1 MNRNLQN
8 YIRQSF
14 PEHSELTVSEIFA
27 IKYTDSIFM
36 NNIYQTYDSSLTI
49 NSVIIKDLFF
59 IDMAEFFD
67 RNKEKYIHDFINEN
81 CFYQSFN
88 FGDGKFGVN
97 FYSYNNI
104 SHSKVV
110 FFNNDIKNNE
120 ISVCYNNETVKYNKT
135 NFDHI
140 MFKYIDFIKS
150 DNLRSEII
158 FTYLYGYIK
167 KNTDL
172 RDFFAVSPLISKN
185 TKIIISEYSSMEHS
199 IKNNDPE
206 NHINIYH
213 IRHNFY
219 ISDQNSNIL
228 LKKDLRLVAKSDFF
242 NEIMKPIKDIFI
254 HFDNLKQSNFL
265 NIWEKDAYKHLLGI
279 MDKKYLDSVK
289 IKINLPE
296 IKSVFL
302 DKIIY
307 SQRPIIELFFIL
319 DEEVVSY
326 LKMEGNYHYH
336 NKDIIEAY
344 QFYKV
349 LAEANSQK
357 KELQNLIISE
367 EVKNHKQ
374 RI

>member
-14 PEHSELTVSEIFA
+14 PEHSELTASEIFS
-27 IKYTDSIFM
+27 IKHIDSKFMTDV
-36 NNIYQTYDSSLTI
+36 YQIYDSSFTI
-49 NSVIIKDLFF
+49 TSIIIKDLFF
-59 IDMAEFFD
+59 IDLAEFFE

-97 FYSYNNI
+97 FYSYHGI

-120 ISVCYNNETVKYNKT
+120 ITVCYNNETVKYNKS
-135 NFDHI
+135 NFDYI
-140 MFKYIDFIKS
+140 MFKYINFIKS
-150 DNLRSEII
+150 DKLRSEII

-172 RDFFAVSPLISKN
+172 RDFFAVSPLISRN
-185 TKIIISEYSSMEHS
+185 TKIRISEYSSMEHS
-199 IKNNDPE
+199 IKNNEPE
-206 NHINIYH
+206 KHINIYH

-219 ISDQNSNIL
+219 ISDSNSNIL
-228 LKKDLRLVAKSDFF
+228 LKKDLRFIAKADFF
-242 NEIMKPIKDIFI
+242 NEIMKPIKNIFI
-254 HFDNLKQSNFL
+254 HFDDLKQSNFL
-265 NIWEKDAYKHLLGI
+265 NIWEKDVYTHLSDI
-279 MDKKYLDSVK
+279 IDKKYLDSVK

-307 SQRPIIELFFIL
+307 SQRPVIELFFIL
-319 DEEVVSY
+319 DDEVVLH

-344 QFYKV
+344 QSYKV
-349 LAEANSQK
+349 LAEVNSQNI
-357 KELQNLIISE
+357 ELQDLMNTKHIFE
-367 EVKNHKQ
+367 KKK

>member
-1 MNRNLQN
+1 MNLNLQN
-8 YIRQSF
+8 YIRKSF
-14 PEHSELTVSEIFA
+14 PEHSELTVSEIFS
-27 IKYTDSIFM
+27 IKHIDSKFM
-36 NNIYQTYDSSLTI
+36 ANVYQIYDSSFTI
-49 NSVIIKDLFF
+49 TSIIIKDLFF
-59 IDMAEFFD
+59 IDLAEFFD
-67 RNKEKYIHDFINEN
+67 RNKKKYIHDFINEN

-97 FYSYNNI
+97 FYSYNDI

-120 ISVCYNNETVKYNKT
+120 ISVCYNNETVTYNKT

-150 DNLRSEII
+150 DKLRSEII

-172 RDFFAVSPLISKN
+172 RDFFAVGPLISKN
-185 TKIIISEYSSMEHS
+185 TKIRISEYSSMEHS
-199 IKNNDPE
+199 IKNNEPE

-219 ISDQNSNIL
+219 ISDHNSNIL

-242 NEIMKPIKDIFI
+242 NEIIKPIKDIFI
-254 HFDNLKQSNFL
+254 HFDDLKQSNFL
-265 NIWEKDAYKHLLGI
+265 NIWEKDAYKHLSDI

-307 SQRPIIELFFIL
+307 SQRPVIELFFIL
-319 DEEVVSY
+319 EDEVVFY

-344 QFYKV
+344 QSYKV

-367 EVKNHKQ
+367 LSLEKKK

>member
-1 MNRNLQN
+1 MNLNLQN

-140 MFKYIDFIKS
+140 MFKYIDFIKI

-254 HFDNLKQSNFL
+254 HFDDLKQSNFL
-265 NIWEKDAYKHLLGI
+265 NIWEKDAYKHLSSI

-307 SQRPIIELFFIL
+307 SQRPVIELFFIL
-319 DEEVVSY
+319 DEEVVFY

-344 QFYKV
+344 QSYKV

-367 EVKNHKQ
+367 EFANKKK

>member
-1 MNRNLQN
+1 MNLNLQN

-254 HFDNLKQSNFL
+254 HFDDLKQSNFL
-265 NIWEKDAYKHLLGI
+265 NIWEKDAYKHLSSI

-307 SQRPIIELFFIL
+307 SQRPVIELFFIL
-319 DEEVVSY
+319 DEEVVFY

-344 QFYKV
+344 QSYKV

-367 EVKNHKQ
+367 EFANKKK

>member
-140 MFKYIDFIKS
+140 MFKYIDFIK
-150 DNLRSEII
+150 NFIFLRPIQ
-158 FTYLYGYIK
+158 
-167 KNTDL
+167 
-172 RDFFAVSPLISKN
+172 
-185 TKIIISEYSSMEHS
+185 
-199 IKNNDPE
+199 KNN
-206 NHINIYH
+206 
-213 IRHNFY
+213 
-219 ISDQNSNIL
+219 L
-228 LKKDLRLVAKSDFF
+228 TK
-242 NEIMKPIKDIFI
+242 
-254 HFDNLKQSNFL
+254 
-265 NIWEKDAYKHLLGI
+265 
-279 MDKKYLDSVK
+279 
-289 IKINLPE
+289 
-296 IKSVFL
+296 
-302 DKIIY
+302 
-307 SQRPIIELFFIL
+307 
-319 DEEVVSY
+319 
-326 LKMEGNYHYH
+326 
-336 NKDIIEAY
+336 
-344 QFYKV
+344 
-349 LAEANSQK
+349 
-357 KELQNLIISE
+357 
-367 EVKNHKQ
+367 
-374 RI
+374 

>member
-1 MNRNLQN
+1 MNLNLQN
-8 YIRQSF
+8 YIRKSF
-14 PEHSELTVSEIFA
+14 PEHSELTVSEIFS
-27 IKYTDSIFM
+27 IKHIDSKFM
-36 NNIYQTYDSSLTI
+36 ANVYQIYDSSFTI
-49 NSVIIKDLFF
+49 TSIIIKDLFF
-59 IDMAEFFD
+59 IDLAEFFD
-67 RNKEKYIHDFINEN
+67 RNKKKYIHDFINEN

-97 FYSYNNI
+97 FYSYNDI

-120 ISVCYNNETVKYNKT
+120 ITVCYNNETVKYNKS

-140 MFKYIDFIKS
+140 MYKYIDFIKS
-150 DNLRSEII
+150 DKLRSEII

-185 TKIIISEYSSMEHS
+185 TKIRILEYSSMEHS
-199 IKNNDPE
+199 IKNDEPE
-206 NHINIYH
+206 KHINIYH

-219 ISDQNSNIL
+219 ISDHNSNLL

-242 NEIMKPIKDIFI
+242 NKIMKPIKDIFI
-254 HFDNLKQSNFL
+254 HFDDLKQSNFL
-265 NIWEKDAYKHLLGI
+265 NIWEKDAYKHLSSI

-307 SQRPIIELFFIL
+307 SQRPVIELFFIL
-319 DEEVVSY
+319 DEEVVFY

-344 QFYKV
+344 QSYKV

-367 EVKNHKQ
+367 EFANKKK

>member
-59 IDMAEFFD
+59 IDLAEFFD
-67 RNKEKYIHDFINEN
+67 RNKEKYIHDFIDEN

-97 FYSYNNI
+97 FYSYNDI
-104 SHSKVV
+104 SHSKVL
-110 FFNNDIKNNE
+110 FFNNNLRNNE
-120 ISVCYNNETVKYNKT
+120 ISVSYNDENLKYNKI
-135 NFDHI
+135 NFDNL
-140 MFKYIDFIKS
+140 MFKYIDFIK
-150 DNLRSEII
+150 NNHLRSEII
-158 FTYLYGYIK
+158 FTFLYGYIK
-167 KNTDL
+167 NNTDL
-172 RDFFAVSPLISKN
+172 SDFFLLSPLISKN
-185 TKIIISEYSSMEHS
+185 TKIRISEYFSMEHS
-199 IKNNDPE
+199 IKNDEPKK
-206 NHINIYH
+206 HINIYH

-219 ISDQNSNIL
+219 ISDHNSNIL

-254 HFDNLKQSNFL
+254 HFDDLKQSNFL
-265 NIWEKDAYKHLLGI
+265 NIWEKDAYKHLSSI

-307 SQRPIIELFFIL
+307 SQRPVIELFFIL
-319 DEEVVSY
+319 DEEVVFY

-344 QFYKV
+344 QSYKV

-367 EVKNHKQ
+367 EFANKKK